1 MENPYQRYRM
11 KTSQETV
18 QRDNDRHLGRQILH
32 AMESNPVDTRD
43 EEDAKFWDD
52 LARELDDHSNAL
64 QERER
69 HSRKLA
75 ETIRTTKVTKKAE
88 GRTVPNTTHYIQVIT
103 RKSDRPFPKS

>member
-1 MENPYQRYRM
+1 MENPFQRYRT
-11 KTSQETV
+11 KTSQETIR
-18 QRDNDRHLGRQILH
+18 RDNDRHLGRQILH

-43 EEDAKFWDD
+43 DDAKFWDE

-64 QERER
+64 GERER

-103 RKSDRPFPKS
+103 RKSDQPFHKS